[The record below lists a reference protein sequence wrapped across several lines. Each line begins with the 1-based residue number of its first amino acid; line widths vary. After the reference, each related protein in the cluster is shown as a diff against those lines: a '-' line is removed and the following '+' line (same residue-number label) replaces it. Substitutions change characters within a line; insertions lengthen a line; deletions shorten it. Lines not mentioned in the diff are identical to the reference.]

1 MGADESKGS
10 VVEEYSKAGLWQPQ
24 YSHYENEYEKQL
36 FMAIN
41 LIRSNPKEYG
51 IPAVKMAKKHELAK
65 KKDADQLLKDLK
77 GMSKLSQ
84 VVFED
89 EANQACRTNNKEK
102 IALNENTPT
111 MGGNIDA
118 YKTVLGGEKSPNCDE
133 YTMCQYMGSSAF
145 EFIGLQMIL
154 DYNRAGDEARKT
166 PVLDPNTSKVGI
178 SNKPHPKTKN
188 LIQILYVK
196 STVNVMM

>member
-1 MGADESKGS
+1 MNG
-10 VVEEYSKAGLWQPQ
+10 
-24 YSHYENEYEKQL
+24 
-36 FMAIN
+36 
-41 LIRSNPKEYG
+41 
-51 IPAVKMAKKHELAK
+51 VKPHQRPCVNHQVTCMTLVIGEHGCGPWTGELL
-65 KKDADQLLKDLK
+65 D
-77 GMSKLSQ
+77 
-84 VVFED
+84 V
-89 EANQACRTNNKEK
+89 
-102 IALNENTPT
+102 
-111 MGGNIDA
+111 
-118 YKTVLGGEKSPNCDE
+118 
-133 YTMCQYMGSSAF
+133 AF